1 MNEIVSFFLLL
12 AFFYGILNLI
22 VLVFLIFVM
31 YMILRSKKGG
41 EDGVFV
47 KNKNTVEDSFKE
59 N

>member
-47 KNKNTVEDSFKE
+47 KNKNTVEDCFKE